1 METSLSPAMT
11 RLCNP
16 KMKINIFE
24 IIVNTFAVI
33 FDSCIYSSVQSLSHV
48 QLFAHL
54 PVNKHLSDAKVP
66 SWDSQVA
73 QWERICLPMQETWVQ
88 PLGQEDPLEKEMAT
102 HSNPLGNLMGRGAWQ
117 ATVHV
122 VAKRAGHDL
131 ATQQQQSIKLGAR
144 EKAKHRTS
152 PCSPGSHL

>member
-1 METSLSPAMT
+1 MT

-102 HSNPLGNLMGRGAWQ
+102 HSSVLVW
-117 ATVHV
+117 
-122 VAKRAGHDL
+122 K
-131 ATQQQQSIKLGAR
+131 
-144 EKAKHRTS
+144 
-152 PCSPGSHL
+152 SHGQRSLVGYSLWDCKSWTRLNNT